1 MLVPNQKVEVRWNP
15 QNIRWYEEKGYEYT
29 KTGETFLCKAE
40 DLMPT
45 CKILVSVT
53 CDYCGDVYETK
64 NGDYNKGLKHVQK
77 SSCNKQQCKNNK
89 NVEIQRLHNLNRQ
102 YNKFTKLCKERGY
115 TPLTDKED
123 YVNSHTKMAF
133 LCPFHGEKYSTL
145 ANLEYEKFGCDECG
159 RNSSTELRRYPSEKI
174 KQCIESKN
182 NNTWLNQDEFINV
195 SASNLSILCGSC
207 ADIYTTSFVAYKNGS
222 GKCPH
227 CRSILAIDDVINRV
241 ESKNNNKLLNP
252 EDYVG
257 YEAKNLLIKCGSC
270 GNNFLSSLGNIDF
283 TSGKCHNCSML
294 LSKQEVSKRIESK
307 NNNKLLNPENYTG
320 YFDKNLIILCGSCNN
335 TYVSSLGLVESSLNG
350 KCKKCSPQSWYEE
363 CIASFLDNH
372 KISYT
377 RQETFNGACVDKRP
391 LPFDFYLPLY
401 NLCIEF
407 DGIQHYEP
415 VKWTS
420 SWSNDKA
427 EENLKLVQ
435 YHDSIK
441 TKYCS
446 DNNINLFRI
455 PYWDAKN
462 LETILE
468 NKLDTKHVKKVL
480 LSNNR
485 IFTYKA
491 HKPKE

>member
-252 EDYVG
+252 E
-257 YEAKNLLIKCGSC
+257 
-270 GNNFLSSLGNIDF
+270 
-283 TSGKCHNCSML
+283 
-294 LSKQEVSKRIESK
+294 
-307 NNNKLLNPENYTG
+307 NYTG